1 MIFSDVSALIY
12 NFENHIINSNF
23 TIMSERILDHIS
35 PGVVTGNDVQKI
47 FEIAKRNKFALPAI
61 NVVGTDSVNA
71 VMEAAKAANSPVI
84 IQFSNGGAHFYAGKS
99 LNNDDHKTA
108 IKGGVSGAIHIHN
121 IAELY
126 GIPVIIHTDHAA
138 KKLLP
143 WIDGLLDAGEIFY
156 KENGKPLFSS
166 HMLDLSEEPLEENI
180 EICKRYLKRMSKI
193 GMTLEIELGITGGEE
208 DGVDHSGID
217 SSKLYTQ
224 PEDVAAAYEALIQ
237 ISDKFTIAAS
247 FGNVHGVYK
256 PGNVRLEP
264 IILHNSQLHIMK
276 KFNTEENPVN
286 FVFHGGSGSSRE
298 KIKEAISY
306 GVIKMNIDTDTQWAF
321 WEGVRD
327 YYLKNKD
334 YLQAQIGNP
343 EGDDKPNKKYYDPR
357 KWLRG
362 GEITMVERL
371 ETAFQDLNAVD
382 RN

>member
-1 MIFSDVSALIY
+1 M
-12 NFENHIINSNF
+12 
-23 TIMSERILDHIS
+23 TERISDHIK
-35 PGVVTGNDVQKI
+35 PGVATGVDAQKI
-47 FEIAKRNKFALPAI
+47 FEIAKRNKFALPAV

-71 VMEAAKAANSPVI
+71 VMEAAKVVNSPVI
-84 IQFSNGGAHFYAGKS
+84 VQFSNGGAHFYAGKS
-99 LNNDDHKTA
+99 LNNDDQKTA
-108 IKGGVSGAIHIHN
+108 IKGAISGAIHVHN
-121 IAELY
+121 VAELY
-126 GIPVIIHTDHAA
+126 GIPVILHTDHAA

-143 WIDGLLDAGEIFY
+143 WIDGLLDAGEMFY
-156 KENGKPLFSS
+156 KGNSRPLYSS

-180 EICKRYLKRMSKI
+180 EICKRYLERMSKI
-193 GMTLEIELGITGGEE
+193 DMTLEIELGITGGEE

-256 PGNVRLEP
+256 PGNVKLEP
-264 IILHNSQLHIMK
+264 IILHNSQQYIMK

-286 FVFHGGSGSSRE
+286 FVFHGGSGSGRE

-321 WEGVRD
+321 WDGVKG
-327 YYLKNKD
+327 YSTKYKD
-334 YLQAQIGNP
+334 YLKVQIGNP
-343 EGDDKPNKKYYDPR
+343 DGDDVPNKKYYDPR
-357 KWLRG
+357 KWLRE
-362 GEITMVERL
+362 GEVAIVDRL
-371 ETAFQDLNAVD
+371 KTAFQDLNAMD